1 MLLPIN
7 ALNEDI
13 AYVNRL
19 GAEHN
24 KVNLTLIGTHDG
36 APIENYGTQ
45 NYLL

>member
-1 MLLPIN
+1 MLLSVK

-13 AYVNRL
+13 TCVDGS

-24 KVNLTLIGTHDG
+24 KVNLRLIDTHDG

>member
-13 AYVNRL
+13 AYMDGS

-24 KVNLTLIGTHDG
+24 KVNLRLIDTHDG